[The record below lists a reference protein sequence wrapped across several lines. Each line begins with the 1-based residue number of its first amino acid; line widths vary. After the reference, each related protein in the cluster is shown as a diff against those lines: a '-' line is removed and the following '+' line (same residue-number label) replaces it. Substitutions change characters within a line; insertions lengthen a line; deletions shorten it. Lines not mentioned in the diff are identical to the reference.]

1 MKKNYYGIL
10 KVDKKAKPAQIK
22 RAYRNAAKRYHPDV
36 SPKSEEKFK
45 EIQEAYE
52 TLSDPVKRA
61 SYDQELMEKPA
72 YDTRPYRSDFRAP
85 SPVRSS
91 LRQPFSLLE
100 EMDQFFAG
108 FDHLWADDF
117 RGFSVE
123 SERRHKDLFVEITL
137 TPSEVRNGCEV
148 PLKVPFWT
156 TCTRCRGTGNVKG
169 LICGLCRGRGEE
181 RLEKKIK
188 VTIPPGVKNGMGIR
202 IPLRAADFGE
212 VDLIATFK
220 VSRN

>member
-1 MKKNYYGIL
+1 MKKDYYGIL
-10 KVDKKAKPAQIK
+10 KVNRKAKPAQIK
-22 RAYRNAAKRYHPDV
+22 KAYRKAAKRYHPDV

-52 TLSDPVKRA
+52 TLSDPEKRA
-61 SYDQELMEKPA
+61 RYDQELMEKPA
-72 YDTRPYRSDFRAP
+72 YDTRPYRSDFRA
-85 SPVRSS
+85 SSRVRSS
-91 LRQPFSLLE
+91 LRQPFSLFE
-100 EMDQFFAG
+100 EMDQLFAG

-117 RGFSVE
+117 RDFSVG
-123 SERRHKDLFVEITL
+123 SERSHKDLSVEITF
-137 TPSEVRNGCEV
+137 TPSEARNGCEI
-148 PLKVPFWT
+148 PLKVPFLGL
-156 TCTRCRGTGNVKG
+156 CRRCLGTGSVKG

-188 VTIPPGVKNGMGIR
+188 VTIPPGVTNGMEIR

-212 VDLIATFK
+212 VDLIATLK